1 MQRVFLAKK
10 AYEFKEISL
19 VQQAFIAEYPKDGHP
34 SYSLTKN
41 ILSNFEKYV
50 LVKHAP
56 PKHKNLG
63 QKRKMSKIQLENM
76 VSDFP

>member
-34 SYSLTKN
+34 GYSLIEN
-41 ILSNFEKYV
+41 I
-50 LVKHAP
+50 
-56 PKHKNLG
+56 
-63 QKRKMSKIQLENM
+63 
-76 VSDFP
+76 